1 MAMPAHGEFATG
13 TRSLIGRW
21 ISPITVS
28 AALLAATTALLW
40 FIGGPRQDHLVF
52 IYFAPTALIAIRY
65 GSLTAMW
72 MTVACALSAAFLFYP
87 PDFSFAV
94 HSSLDVLELVF
105 FSLLALLASKVVSGF
120 ASDRDVVRRRPKP
133 RQPLPEWWRIE
144 RRGGYSRASRWFQ
157 KVW

>member
-1 MAMPAHGEFATG
+1 MAMQAHGDYAASA
-13 TRSLIGRW
+13 RSRVGRW
-21 ISPITVS
+21 VSPITVS

-72 MTVACALSAAFLFYP
+72 MTVACALAAAFLFYP

-120 ASDRDVVRRRPKP
+120 ARDEDVIRRRP
-133 RQPLPEWWRIE
+133 RSRWRFLAWWWDG
-144 RRGGYSRASRWFQ
+144 RRGAGGRSQ